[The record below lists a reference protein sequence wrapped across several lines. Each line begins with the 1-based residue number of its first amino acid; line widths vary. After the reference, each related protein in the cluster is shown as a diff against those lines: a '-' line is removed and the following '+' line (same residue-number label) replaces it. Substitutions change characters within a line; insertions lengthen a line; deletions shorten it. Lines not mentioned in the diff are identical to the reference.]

1 MKFERLTVP
10 DLPDLVSF
18 NRRVLERVDP
28 WFERRWV
35 RRTAWVGAAGFLFF
49 AAVWLFFATGL
60 PSSEKLLAYQPPLP
74 TNVRGYDGN
83 PVQTF
88 ARERRVELSYDEYPK
103 LVIDAFIAAEDK
115 TFFSHGG
122 IDYPGLLGA
131 VGDFVMKTA
140 TDGGRARGGSTI
152 TQQVAKAL
160 LQDSSYSI
168 GRKIR
173 EAILAFRLEST
184 LSKEQILE
192 LYLNQIFLG
201 RNAYGVQAASRAYF
215 DKDVGDLTLPEAA
228 YLAVL
233 PKAPSNYDPVRA
245 TGRAVGRRNYVLG
258 EMADNG
264 FITREQMLAAAA
276 APLGTIRYGSNEKF
290 RQQGG
295 YFMEEVRRALLK
307 QFGEKAEN
315 GPNSVYAGGLWVRTS
330 VVPHMQDAA
339 AEALREGLAK
349 FDGGRGWRDLEKS
362 IDISG
367 EWAGLLD
374 RTPIGTGFPDWRK
387 AVVLSKTA
395 GEARIGFSNG
405 STGVLPRSAAL
416 MRARGRVCGP
426 AESSSPSDCTPSPAG
441 GAAFDNLR
449 PGMIIIVKQ
458 LGADSYALRSIPEV
472 GGGFVAE
479 EVRTGRVLAMQGG
492 FDVIGSSYNRAT
504 QALRQPGS
512 AFKPIVYETA
522 LENGMTP
529 ASIIV
534 DSPFCVWQGAGL
546 GNKCFVN
553 FDRRYSGPKT
563 LRWGVEQSRNLMTI
577 RAASQ
582 TGIAKV
588 TDTARKLGVG
598 DYPDYLSI
606 ALGAGD
612 TTVLNLT
619 NAFAI
624 MANHGRSVRPTLI
637 DFVQDRNGKVIFR
650 TDNRCQIME
659 NCNSADWDGK
669 AMPRP
674 PVRTRQLLD
683 PMAAFQMVHVLTG
696 VVERGTATVLRD
708 LDRPLFGKTGTTSGP
723 TNVWFIGG
731 TPDIVAGVYIGY
743 DQPRPMGHGAQGGR
757 IAAPIFKQF
766 AQTAFAGMPKI
777 PFVAPPGIRW
787 ARIDRASGRRVLG
800 TFPTREDPKSPVIWE
815 AFQPQTEPRRSY
827 RRGAGR
833 YGADDDKEE
842 GAQEDQRTAR
852 TGRATRR
859 PRPATPRTVAP
870 VTPQPSPAPSN
881 PLPTA
886 PTT

>member
-1 MKFERLTVP
+1 MPAQMKFERLTVP
-10 DLPDLVSF
+10 DLPLPDLVAF
-18 NRRVLERVDP
+18 NRRVHDRVDP

-35 RRTAWVGAAGFLFF
+35 RRGAWIGGLGFLFF

-88 ARERRVELSYDEYPK
+88 ARERRVELAYDEYPP
-103 LVIDAFIAAEDK
+103 LVVNAFISAEDK

-122 IDYPGLLGA
+122 LDYPGLIGA
-131 VGDFVMKTA
+131 VGDFAMKTA

-215 DKDVGDLTLPEAA
+215 DKDVGELTLPEAA

-245 TGRAVGRRNYVLG
+245 TRRAINRRNYVLR
-258 EMADNG
+258 EMVSNG
-264 FITREQMLAAAA
+264 KITAEQMTAAAA
-276 APLGTIRYGSNEKF
+276 APLGTIRYGSNAKF
-290 RQQGG
+290 RDMGG
-295 YFMEEVRRALLK
+295 YFMEEVRRDLMK
-307 QFGEKAEN
+307 KFGETAEN

-330 VVPHMQDAA
+330 AVPHMQAAA

-362 IDISG
+362 VDLSKD
-367 EWAGLLD
+367 WAGQLD
-374 RTPIGTGFPDWRK
+374 RAPIGTGFPDWKK
-387 AVVLSKTA
+387 AVVLSKSG
-395 GEARIGFSNG
+395 GEARIGFTNG
-405 STGVLPRSAAL
+405 STGTLAASAAT
-416 MRARGRVCGP
+416 MPKRGV
-426 AESSSPSDCTPSPAG
+426 G
-441 GAAFDNLR
+441 GAAFTHLR
-449 PGMIIIVKQ
+449 PGMIIVVKQ
-458 LGADSYALRSIPEV
+458 VAGANYALRSIPEI
-472 GGGFVAE
+472 GGGFLAE

-563 LRWGVEQSRNLMTI
+563 LRWGVEQSRNLMTV

-588 TDTARKLGVG
+588 TDTARKLGIG
-598 DYPDYLSI
+598 DYPNYLSI

-612 TTVLNLT
+612 TTVLKLT

-624 MANHGRSVRPTLI
+624 LANHGRSVRPSLI
-637 DFVQDRNGKVIFR
+637 DFVQDRNGKVVYR
-650 TDNRCQIME
+650 TDNRCAIMG
-659 NCNSADWDGK
+659 NCNAADWDGK
-669 AMPRP
+669 GMPRP
-674 PVRTRQLLD
+674 PTRTRQLLD
-683 PMAAFQMVHVLTG
+683 PMAAFQMVHILEG

-708 LDRPLFGKTGTTSGP
+708 LNRPLFGKTGTTSGP
-723 TNVWFIGG
+723 TNVWFVGG
-731 TPDIVAGVYIGY
+731 TPDVVAGVYIGY

-766 AQTAFAGMPKI
+766 AQSAFASLPKI
-777 PFVAPPGIRW
+777 PFVAPSGIRW
-787 ARIDRASGRRVLG
+787 VRIDRASGRRVFG
-800 TFPTREDPKSPVIWE
+800 TFPTKEDPKSQVIWE
-815 AFQPQTEPRRSY
+815 AFQPQTEPRRSF
-827 RRGAGR
+827 RRGHGRGEEDEEAGGDDR
-833 YGADDDKEE
+833 GARNGKVVRRTR
-842 GAQEDQRTAR
+842 AAAPRRTAP
-852 TGRATRR
+852 TAM
-859 PRPATPRTVAP
+859 
-870 VTPQPSPAPSN
+870 PQPAPAPSY
-881 PLPTA
+881 PLP
-886 PTT
+886 